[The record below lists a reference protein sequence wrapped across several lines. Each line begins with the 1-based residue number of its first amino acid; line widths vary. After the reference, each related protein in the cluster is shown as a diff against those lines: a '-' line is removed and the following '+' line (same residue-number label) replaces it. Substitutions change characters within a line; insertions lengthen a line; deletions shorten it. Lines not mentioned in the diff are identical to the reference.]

1 MREEELDRLKKLRR
15 EMPLIEETIKEL
27 RAQAER
33 MTTMLD
39 GLPRTNTMVSSLEA
53 SVVKLMSRAEELQRK
68 QMEYYALKMVL
79 ATELYALE
87 PIEESVMSM
96 RYLQGK
102 GYKEIAKLLGC
113 SVTNVFRLHRLA
125 RKKIITSE

>member
-68 QMEYYALKMVL
+68 QMEYYELKMAL

-87 PIEESVMSM
+87 PIEGRVMSM

-102 GYKEIAKLLGC
+102 GYKEIATILRC